1 MQTPAVNQE
10 EMELVKEEPADEVDP
25 IDTELFPAVELI
37 EGDNIRQEPPEG
49 AQDDIEQ
56 GPPEGAQGD
65 IVQGPPEGAQEVDP
79 LGQPNVMLPAG
90 IQLLGQERVR
100 ELNKQ
105 ITNKKIKT
113 PEQLTNYLSHLDNF
127 IDREPGKTGRNHFY
141 CLACGKAMKTRQHLR
156 NHVEVHH
163 VTGVKHICQHCE
175 TEAKTNASLQQ
186 HLAKLHGPK

>member
-1 MQTPAVNQE
+1 VIQPQGDQLGLEIRHMQTPAVNQE
-10 EMELVKEEPADEVDP
+10 EMEQLVKEESEQLVKEEPAD
-25 IDTELFPAVELI
+25 
-37 EGDNIRQEPPEG
+37 
-49 AQDDIEQ
+49 
-56 GPPEGAQGD
+56 
-65 IVQGPPEGAQEVDP
+65 EVDP

-163 VTGVKHICQHCE
+163 VTGVKHICQHCA